1 MKITKEQLK
10 EIIKEEMV
18 AVLSEGSTADRK
30 WRDNP
35 ANPNYGRNTAGPDL
49 DDFQRFADTP
59 GYEDERVP
67 GKTVHQRKRAD
78 LPPEEPKY
86 DDSHL
91 RALGYLE
98 EGEDSYP
105 APSKMKKL
113 VAQALR
119 SKKDAGRN
127 PAYDPDE
134 TQLKKDYDKHVR
146 NTLRDPKHSQ
156 AHKKE

>member
-1 MKITKEQLK
+1 MIFKGLQIL
-10 EIIKEEMV
+10 
-18 AVLSEGSTADRK
+18 
-30 WRDNP
+30 
-35 ANPNYGRNTAGPDL
+35 PD
-49 DDFQRFADTP
+49 
-59 GYEDERVP
+59 
-67 GKTVHQRKRAD
+67 
-78 LPPEEPKY
+78 EPKY